1 MIWTKVLNS
10 QSKIPGS
17 APGENAQ
24 EGTND
29 SAETFPHKKNAT
41 NNTHPLLSRI
51 CLRYLFR
58 KFFRLLLAHS
68 LNKKKAE

>member
-29 SAETFPHKKNAT
+29 SAVWNFPPQEECDEQYSSTFIQNLS
-41 NNTHPLLSRI
+41 PLSI
-51 CLRYLFR
+51 SEVF
-58 KFFRLLLAHS
+58 
-68 LNKKKAE
+68 